1 MNFIVMKKVIVVSMF
16 LVLVLCFNF
25 ISAATTECNPVV
37 QLLSQDSYPAIP
49 GDYVKLVF
57 QIEGIS
63 DSACGDITFELA
75 NKYPIVFDPG
85 QESKV
90 SLMSGTFVKDYSTH
104 KLIAYKVRVDQDAV
118 DGDNPIEILLSKG
131 TSQGVESKQF
141 NLFVEDTRA
150 DFEVYVK
157 DLSFITNIVTL
168 EVLNI
173 AKVDV
178 KSIAVEVLDYPN
190 LIVKGAKTKIIGDL
204 DSNEYTSAEFEIK
217 PSETIVPV
225 RIYYTDNAGFR
236 RSIDK
241 NVTLIPSLF
250 QDRKA
255 DEKTTPVTS
264 YVVGLVI
271 ILAIVYWIYKK
282 RKAKEAK
289 KK

>member
-1 MNFIVMKKVIVVSMF
+1 MKKVITNSAF
-16 LVLVLCFNF
+16 LVLILFCFNF
-25 ISAATTECNPVV
+25 ISAATSSECNPTV
-37 QLLSQDSYPAIP
+37 QLLSQDPYPAIP

-63 DSACGDITFELA
+63 DSVCGDISLELL
-75 NKYPIVFDPG
+75 NKYPIAFDPG

-90 SLMSGTFVKDYSTH
+90 SLKAGTFVKDYSTH
-104 KLIAYKVRVDQDAV
+104 KLVAFKVRVDQEAV
-118 DGDNPIEILLSKG
+118 DGDNPVEVLLSKG
-131 TSQGVESKQF
+131 TSEGIESKQF
-141 NLFVEDTRA
+141 NLNVEDTRA

-157 DLSFITNIVTL
+157 DLSFVTNIITL

-190 LIVKGAKTKIIGDL
+190 LVIKGARTKIIGDL

-217 PSETIVPV
+217 PVETIVPV
-225 RIYYTDNAGFR
+225 RIFYTDNAGFR

-241 NVTLIPSLF
+241 NVTLAPSLF

-264 YVVGLVI
+264 YVIGLVV
-271 ILAIVYWIYKK
+271 ILAIVYWIYKR

-289 KK
+289 KRN

>member
-1 MNFIVMKKVIVVSMF
+1 MKKVIGVGII

-25 ISAATTECNPVV
+25 ISAATAECNPTV

-49 GDYVKLVF
+49 GDYVKFVF
-57 QIEGIS
+57 QIDGIS
-63 DSACGDITFELA
+63 DSACGDITFELL
-75 NKYPIVFDPG
+75 NKYPIAFDPG

-90 SLMSGTFVKDYSTH
+90 SLKSGTFVKDYTTH
-104 KLIAYKVRVDQDAV
+104 KLVAYKVRVDQDAV

-131 TSQGVESKQF
+131 TSEGIESKEF

-157 DLSFITNIVTL
+157 DLSFTTNILTL

-178 KSIAVEVLDYPN
+178 KSITIEVLDYPN
-190 LIVKGAKTKIIGDL
+190 LVIKGAKTKIIGDL
-204 DSNEYTSAEFEIK
+204 DSNEYTTAEFEVK
-217 PSETIVPV
+217 PTETTVPV
-225 RIYYTDNAGFR
+225 KIFYTDSAGFR
-236 RSIDK
+236 RSTEK

-250 QDRKA
+250 QERKA
-255 DEKTTPVTS
+255 DEKATPVTT
-264 YVVGLVI
+264 YVVLVI
-271 ILAIVYWIYKK
+271 VVIGIGYWLYKR

-289 KK
+289 KRN